1 MSKLGWHRGPKRGSS
16 LDDAFSFLIFSF
28 KEHIMKV
35 TKIKGTLDFYQSDAK
50 KYRYLQKIASGVA
63 ESFGFREMI
72 TPIFEATEVFVRSV
86 GEGSDIVNK
95 EMYTFIDR
103 GDRSITLRPEGTA
116 PVTRAFV
123 ENKLYAVPGIHKYYY
138 FGPMFRYERPQA
150 GRLRQFTQFGVEAFG
165 GEHPYLDADIINL
178 NYQILQALGIKNIK
192 VLINSIG
199 SGLAREKYV
208 EALKKHFEPHL
219 FALCDD
225 CKQRFQKN
233 TLRML
238 DCKVDSQ
245 NPVMQSAPIISDYLP
260 DEDLQYFQDV
270 MSALT
275 LYGIPFEKSDR
286 LVRGLDYYTNTVF
299 EIVYDDEKS
308 PLNNL
313 ALSAGG
319 RYNSLTREFDGPDYP
334 AMGFAMGVE
343 RLMMVMDELGI
354 TVSETNDDSVTVITL
369 GEEMKKQ
376 GLLLTQFL
384 RLKGKTAEI
393 DYQSHNL
400 KPQFKL
406 ADRMGSRY
414 IVIIGLDEFVN
425 NQIRIKDT
433 KEKTEKLIPVQE
445 LTTFFGIEGEK
456 YAYQK

>member
-1 MSKLGWHRGPKRGSS
+1 
-16 LDDAFSFLIFSF
+16 
-28 KEHIMKV
+28 MKV

-219 FALCDD
+219 SALCDD

-245 NPVMQSAPIISDYLP
+245 NPVMQSAPII
-260 DEDLQYFQDV
+260 
-270 MSALT
+270 
-275 LYGIPFEKSDR
+275 
-286 LVRGLDYYTNTVF
+286 
-299 EIVYDDEKS
+299 
-308 PLNNL
+308 
-313 ALSAGG
+313 
-319 RYNSLTREFDGPDYP
+319 
-334 AMGFAMGVE
+334 
-343 RLMMVMDELGI
+343 
-354 TVSETNDDSVTVITL
+354 
-369 GEEMKKQ
+369 
-376 GLLLTQFL
+376 
-384 RLKGKTAEI
+384 
-393 DYQSHNL
+393 
-400 KPQFKL
+400 
-406 ADRMGSRY
+406 
-414 IVIIGLDEFVN
+414 
-425 NQIRIKDT
+425 
-433 KEKTEKLIPVQE
+433 
-445 LTTFFGIEGEK
+445 
-456 YAYQK
+456 